1 MTTRI
6 GRPRDPVKEQ
16 FWRRTIA
23 DQARCGLSIKAYC
36 QREGLEPRN
45 FHRWRQ
51 VLARRDREVPSAQTV
66 HSPDSF
72 TQPVRSSAFLPVRVV
87 QNASRANGVD
97 HTHRDRAAFRT
108 HCPGHARLRS
118 TSPRLG
124 ALGTG
129 GTSMLSLPPSVRILL
144 AREPADMRKGFD
156 GLAHL
161 VQSVLQEDPLSGHL
175 FVFRNRRGDRIK
187 LLLWDTDGFLILYKR
202 LEKGTFRFPASTDA
216 DATSVTVNA
225 TDLIM
230 LLDGVDLQS
239 VKRRPRYVRN
249 SA

>member
-1 MTTRI
+1 
-6 GRPRDPVKEQ
+6 
-16 FWRRTIA
+16 
-23 DQARCGLSIKAYC
+23 
-36 QREGLEPRN
+36 
-45 FHRWRQ
+45 
-51 VLARRDREVPSAQTV
+51 
-66 HSPDSF
+66 
-72 TQPVRSSAFLPVRVV
+72 
-87 QNASRANGVD
+87 
-97 HTHRDRAAFRT
+97 
-108 HCPGHARLRS
+108 
-118 TSPRLG
+118 
-124 ALGTG
+124 
-129 GTSMLSLPPSVRILL
+129 MLSLPPSVRILL

-202 LEKGTFRFPASTDA
+202 LEKGTFRFPAVTDA
-216 DATSVTVNA
+216 LATSVTVNA

-230 LLDGVDLQS
+230 LLDGADLQS

>member
-1 MTTRI
+1 
-6 GRPRDPVKEQ
+6 
-16 FWRRTIA
+16 
-23 DQARCGLSIKAYC
+23 
-36 QREGLEPRN
+36 
-45 FHRWRQ
+45 
-51 VLARRDREVPSAQTV
+51 
-66 HSPDSF
+66 
-72 TQPVRSSAFLPVRVV
+72 
-87 QNASRANGVD
+87 
-97 HTHRDRAAFRT
+97 
-108 HCPGHARLRS
+108 
-118 TSPRLG
+118 
-124 ALGTG
+124 
-129 GTSMLSLPPSVRILL
+129 MLSLPPWVRILL

-175 FVFRNRRGDRIK
+175 FVFRNRRGARIK
-187 LLLWDTDGFLILYKR
+187 LLLWDTNGFVILYKR

-216 DATSVTVNA
+216 LATSVTVNA